1 MLNRNRSIIALSLLC
16 AATLSG
22 CVINVGGNGD
32 YHDGGDVSSVLGS
45 VTIYEGRHAGDVSSV
60 NGDVTLQTFTVA
72 EDVSTVNGN
81 ISIADNAAINDAS
94 TVNGDI
100 NAGKNLNVFGD
111 MATVNGNI
119 GLSVNSLVEGDL
131 ETVNGDIT
139 VPDGEIKGSVTT
151 QNGDVSLSGN
161 TRIYGDIVFEE
172 TENGWMKNTSEQPVL
187 SITDDVVVNGNI
199 ILERAVVLEL
209 ANPALESKVIRRNN
223 SNRS

>member
-1 MLNRNRSIIALSLLC
+1 MS
-16 AATLSG
+16 
-22 CVINVGGNGD
+22 
-32 YHDGGDVSSVLGS
+32 
-45 VTIYEGRHAGDVSSV
+45 
-60 NGDVTLQTFTVA
+60 
-72 EDVSTVNGN
+72 
-81 ISIADNAAINDAS
+81 
-94 TVNGDI
+94 
-100 NAGKNLNVFGD
+100 
-111 MATVNGNI
+111 TVNGNI

-172 TENGWMKNTSEQPVL
+172 TENGWMKNKSEQPVL

-209 ANPALESKVIRRNN
+209 ANPALESKVIRRKQQPQLIPAGRTEIHLPGLFNHLPVN
-223 SNRS
+223 LTSSQTRR